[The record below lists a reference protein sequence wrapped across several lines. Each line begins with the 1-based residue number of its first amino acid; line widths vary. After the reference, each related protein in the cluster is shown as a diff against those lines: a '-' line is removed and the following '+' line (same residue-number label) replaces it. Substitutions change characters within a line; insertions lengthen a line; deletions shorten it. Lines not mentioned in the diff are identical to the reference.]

1 LKSPVHLFRQML
13 EQIQKELAATS
24 TTLVAVSKTKPNDA
38 IFRLYEQ
45 GQRIFGENR
54 VQELI
59 QKYDTLPKDID
70 WHFIGHLQS
79 NKVKN
84 IAPFVQLIHSVD
96 SLKLLSE
103 INKQA
108 AKHERIID
116 CLLQIHIADES
127 TKFGLNKTET
137 LTLLNSDTYTAMQN
151 IRITGV
157 MGMAT
162 FTDDTSQVRREF
174 RQLKDL
180 FDQLKSEFFIKENTF
195 KEISMGMSGDY
206 QIAIEEG
213 STMIRIG
220 SLLFGLR
227 N

>member
-1 LKSPVHLFRQML
+1 ML

-38 IFRLYEQ
+38 ILRLYEQ

-84 IAPFVQLIHSVD
+84 IAPFVQLIHSID

-137 LTLLNSDTYTAMQN
+137 LALLNSDTYIAMQN

>member
-24 TTLVAVSKTKPNDA
+24 TTLVAVSKTKPNDT
-38 IFRLYEQ
+38 ILRLYEQ

-137 LTLLNSDTYTAMQN
+137 LTLLNSDTYIAMQN

-195 KEISMGMSGDY
+195 EEISMGMSGDY